1 MCLRVVTW
9 ARRGPAATEPGMRS
23 RPLLYLA
30 GLVLGAVFLWL
41 SLQSIDVAASIR
53 LVTQAA
59 VSYEIVAVLASIAFM
74 VVKAWRWRV
83 LLAPLRKFDVGELIV
98 AVYAG
103 TAVNLMVSH
112 VGELARAAIVS
123 KRHGVPTSALLGSI
137 ALERLFDIV
146 AVLLF
151 LAVLAASPGNLAPI
165 LVSAGYFAVA
175 IVALTVIAVAMAIL
189 WPERTRRCVWLAL
202 FFLPTGWRAK
212 VDWHMQAALSS
223 LKVVRSAR
231 LLPKVA
237 LLSLLQWS
245 CILIGILASMR
256 SLGLGTEAISAI
268 AVLVLLVVGLALP
281 AAPIHVGTTQMGFT
295 FGLAVFEVGPQ
306 SAFAASI
313 IYTLFVLLPML
324 LMGFAALHRSGEQ
337 LRSIV
342 ARIDPGR

>member
-1 MCLRVVTW
+1 
-9 ARRGPAATEPGMRS
+9 MRS
-23 RPLLYLA
+23 RPLLCLA

-53 LVTQAA
+53 LATQAMVPYA
-59 VSYEIVAVLASIAFM
+59 IIAVLASISFM
-74 VVKAWRWRV
+74 LVKAWRWRV
-83 LLAPLRKFDVGELIV
+83 LLSPLQKLSTSDLIV

-103 TAVNLMVSH
+103 TAVNLIVSH
-112 VGELARAAIVS
+112 VGELARAAIVG
-123 KRHGVPTSALLGSI
+123 KRHGVATSALLGSI

-151 LAVLAASPGNLAPI
+151 LAVLAASPGNLAPV

-175 IVALTVIAVAMAIL
+175 IVVLTAIAVAMAIL
-189 WPERTRRCVWLAL
+189 WPERTLGCVSAAL
-202 FFLPTGWRAK
+202 FFLPTGWRTK
-212 VDWHMQAALSS
+212 IDWHMQTALSS
-223 LKVVRSAR
+223 LKVVRNAR

-295 FGLAVFEVGPQ
+295 FGLGVFAVGAQ

-313 IYTLFVLLPML
+313 IYTIFVLLPML
-324 LMGFAALHRSGEQ
+324 LLGFAALHRSGEQ

-342 ARIDPGR
+342 ARIESKG